1 MKALLP
7 KWRPSEGKRFHDV
20 NPHPVRSAF
29 RQITSFILPVTVLIL
44 VPWLIEDDFSVKQ
57 DGWSLA
63 RALLMLAGMKLLSAT
78 VYLFMTI
85 GKGTLA
91 PWFPTG
97 KLVVTG
103 PYRCV
108 RNPMILGVMAILAGE
123 SLLLRSASLLAW
135 LILFFFIN
143 QLFFLVYEEPSLEK
157 RFGEEYR
164 SYKKKVPR
172 WIPDPRCLLR
182 K

>member
-63 RALLMLAGMKLLSAT
+63 GALLMLAGMKLLSAT
-78 VYLFMTI
+78 VFLFMTI
-85 GKGTLA
+85 GKGMGCGFPISGLVSTDEITASKPFSKPSSSSSSYGGNPLA
-91 PWFPTG
+91 STAALATIRTILDDLTDLAYSG
-97 KLVVTG
+97 RHHG
-103 PYRCV
+103 PAYGHVFEDLDWRQIEEV
-108 RNPMILGVMAILAGE
+108 
-123 SLLLRSASLLAW
+123 
-135 LILFFFIN
+135 LFS
-143 QLFFLVYEEPSLEK
+143 VGSEK
-157 RFGEEYR
+157 N
-164 SYKKKVPR
+164 V
-172 WIPDPRCLLR
+172 
-182 K
+182 